1 MARDKKVMIVAGE
14 TSGDLHGAKLVQ
26 ALRGLAPDL
35 HLYGIG
41 GSQMEEA
48 GFELLFNCQQL
59 AVYGIVEV
67 ASKLVGLA
75 KVYLSLRRNLL
86 SDPPDLVVL
95 IDYPGFNLRFARAAK
110 KAGVPVVYYICPQI
124 WAWGSGRVKKMARR
138 TDRVLVILPF
148 EKEFYRKA
156 GVKAEYVGNPLLESL
171 PQGFDR
177 EQTAVSLGLDPKE
190 KIIGLLPGSRLAEVR
205 RILPKMLQAAS
216 LLKDKLNRVQF
227 LLPLAANLDGRT
239 VDEFISQGP
248 VSVKVVKGPAHEA
261 VALSDL
267 VIVTSGTAT
276 LEAALLARPMVVVYE
291 VSPLS
296 YALGVK
302 FVKLK
307 EYSLANLVLGKRVV
321 PELIQRR
328 FTPENT
334 FNEAYR
340 ILTEPGR
347 YQGTMAELKRVRAI
361 LGEAQPSKR
370 VAQIVWGMLQ
380 EN

>member
-1 MARDKKVMIVAGE
+1 
-14 TSGDLHGAKLVQ
+14 
-26 ALRGLAPDL
+26 
-35 HLYGIG
+35 
-41 GSQMEEA
+41 
-48 GFELLFNCQQL
+48 
-59 AVYGIVEV
+59 
-67 ASKLVGLA
+67 
-75 KVYLSLRRNLL
+75 
-86 SDPPDLVVL
+86 
-95 IDYPGFNLRFARAAK
+95 
-110 KAGVPVVYYICPQI
+110 I

-248 VSVKVVKGPAHEA
+248 VSVKVVKGPAHKA

-370 VAQIVWGMLQ
+370 VAQIVWEMLQ